1 MSNHFKYVI
10 RIINVA
16 QEYLLQAGI
25 GWQGPETRN
34 TETPVHLLRSC
45 EALNQA
51 RRDIFD
57 GHDIL
62 PEGFVWY
69 LPQIIRFLQQE
80 TDFWELMDQLK

>member
-1 MSNHFKYVI
+1 V
-10 RIINVA
+10 
-16 QEYLLQAGI
+16 
-25 GWQGPETRN
+25 T
-34 TETPVHLLRSC
+34 C

-80 TDFWELMDQLK
+80 TDQALGTHGPTEVNQTDVLTSQARR